1 MSPQGQKMSD
11 MPILV
16 GSSGP
21 HQYIKTC
28 PPSHTHTHS
37 SFMSHVLHYCDSGSH
52 RKNLHQFP
60 HKSTPLPQLP
70 FSQVCVCV
78 LFHRGYSTP
87 THARRVAALPS
98 CPALCAMA
106 ARCLCSG
113 TASRTHSKP
122 SSAQHATRTAFN
134 RVPAA
139 PMKCLHTSLSIHPP
153 SSRHVKNCTRK
164 KHKKTTDTHPSWW
177 DC

>member
-70 FSQVCVCV
+70 FSQVCVCC
-78 LFHRGYSTP
+78 STE
-87 THARRVAALPS
+87 
-98 CPALCAMA
+98 
-106 ARCLCSG
+106 G
-113 TASRTHSKP
+113 TAPPHMPDVWRL
-122 SSAQHATRTAFN
+122 
-134 RVPAA
+134 
-139 PMKCLHTSLSIHPP
+139 CLHALLYVPWQQDVCVQELLHGLIQSPQVHSMQRERP
-153 SSRHVKNCTRK
+153 STVSQLL
-164 KHKKTTDTHPSWW
+164 P
-177 DC
+177 